1 MKAEEFESRLSKVE
15 ELVAQK
21 VKSLEEQLNRRIQ
34 QNQDLAG
41 EIQQLQ
47 DEIMGYKH
55 RVEMLSGMEN
65 LMRDFVNDAVN
76 EKLEQIKPK
85 LFELLK
91 QGQGIQRI
99 DLTNVQTELTLHKVS
114 KPVKFSTDTVRGKI
128 LWIAANDLKGKWAVG
143 SEYLE
148 AAQEKGWSLKANSL
162 YPAIAELATK
172 GLLGKKKAEGDYA
185 YRLSEDVKLEEQAS
199 Q

>member
-1 MKAEEFESRLSKVE
+1 MKAEEFEKRLSKIE

-21 VKSLEEQLNRRIQ
+21 VKSLEEQLDRQIQ

-76 EKLEQIKPK
+76 EKLEQIKPT
-85 LFELLK
+85 LFALLK
-91 QGQGIQRI
+91 QGHGQGI
-99 DLTNVQTELTLHKVS
+99 DLTNVQTDLTLHKVS

>member
-1 MKAEEFESRLSKVE
+1 MNAEDFEKRLSKVE

-21 VKSLEEQLNRRIQ
+21 VKSLEEQLDRQIQ

-91 QGQGIQRI
+91 QGHGQGI
-99 DLTNVQTELTLHKVS
+99 DLTNVQTDLTLHKVS

-185 YRLSEDVKLEEQAS
+185 YRLSEDVKLEERAS